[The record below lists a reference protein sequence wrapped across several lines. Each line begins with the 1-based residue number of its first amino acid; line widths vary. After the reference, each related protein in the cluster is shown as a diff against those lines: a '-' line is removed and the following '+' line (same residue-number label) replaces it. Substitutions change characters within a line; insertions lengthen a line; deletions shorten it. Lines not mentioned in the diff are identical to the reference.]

1 MNTPK
6 NSQVGSEYDLFV
18 SAQKESEA
26 LKERLFELYIL
37 YNLSKNL
44 NVSLQLNE
52 LFHNTINVL
61 KESLRI
67 EDFCFMLVDDKC
79 NELKVWKADSS
90 SLGDAKGITF
100 KIGEG
105 ISGIVAETGEP
116 ILVPDTSKDTRFL
129 FYKGM
134 MPDIGSF
141 LSIPLKQN
149 DNKVIGVLNVH
160 KKETNAFRE
169 TDKMLFMAIA
179 QNVAI
184 AIERARNYENAQRV
198 SMVDE
203 LTSLYTRRY
212 FLESSQREYSQAE
225 RCGEFFSII
234 LADIDHFKYFNDT
247 YGHML
252 GDEVLRKLSSVLK
265 LNVRQS
271 DVVARYGGEE
281 FIMLLPGTNKPGAV
295 ASAEK
300 LRSAVEKDLAV
311 EVGGGHKERVTITV
325 GVACYPEDGKTVEEI
340 IASADRFLYLGKKSG
355 RNKVVST
362 AAADT
367 KIAVPEKRETTRYL
381 TALKIVSGLHQPQA
395 IEIKQDS
402 AWKMC
407 TIKDISKMGFRG
419 EVEFAAQIGNVYSGK
434 MILNTDDHKS
444 DIFSIRVAFAKRM
457 RQNRYQIGAEIVDGR
472 DNWKRLFTQA
482 TH

>member
-6 NSQVGSEYDLFV
+6 NSPVSSEYDLFV
-18 SAQKESEA
+18 SAQMESEA
-26 LKERLFELYIL
+26 LKERLFELYLL
-37 YNLSKNL
+37 YSLSQNL

-61 KESLRI
+61 KGFLKI
-67 EDFCFMLVDDKC
+67 EDFCFMLIDDEC
-79 NELKVWKADSS
+79 NELKMWKADE
-90 SLGDAKGITF
+90 GIFGEVKGITF

-105 ISGIVAETGEP
+105 VSGLVAQTGET
-116 ILVPDTSKDTRFL
+116 ILIPNIDKDPRFL
-129 FYKGM
+129 FYKGK
-134 MPDIGSF
+134 MPEIGSF
-141 LSIPLKQN
+141 LSIPLKLNN
-149 DNKVIGVLNVH
+149 DKVIGVLNVH
-160 KKETNAFRE
+160 KRETNAFKD
-169 TDKMLFMAIA
+169 TDKMLFTAIA
-179 QNVAI
+179 HNVAI
-184 AIERARNYENAQRV
+184 AIERARNYENVQRV

-203 LTSLYTRRY
+203 LTTLYTRRY

-234 LADIDHFKYFNDT
+234 LVDIDHFKYFNDT

-252 GDEVLRKLSSVLK
+252 GDEVLRKLSAVLK

-281 FIMLLPGTNKPGAV
+281 FIILLPGTNKPGAV

-300 LRSAVEKDLAV
+300 LRSAIEKELTI
-311 EVGGGHKERVTITV
+311 EVGGGYKEKVTITA

-340 IASADRFLYLGKKSG
+340 TAAADRFLYLGKNSG
-355 RNKVVST
+355 RNKVVSAVT
-362 AAADT
+362 DT
-367 KIAVPEKRETTRYL
+367 KVAVPEKREANRYL

-395 IEIKQDS
+395 IEIKADS
-402 AWKMC
+402 NWKMC

-419 EVEFAAQIGNVYSGK
+419 EVEFAAKIGNVYSGK
-434 MILNTDDHKS
+434 MIMNTDDHKS
-444 DIFSIRVAFAKRM
+444 DNFSIRVAFAKRI

-472 DNWKRLFTQA
+472 DNWKRLFTQT

>member
-1 MNTPK
+1 MNTQK
-6 NSQVGSEYDLFV
+6 NSHVGSEYDLFV

-37 YNLSKNL
+37 YSLSRNL

-61 KESLRI
+61 KGFLKI
-67 EDFCFMLVDDKC
+67 EDFCFMLVDDEC
-79 NELKVWKADSS
+79 NELKMWKADESS
-90 SLGDAKGITF
+90 FGEAKGITF

-105 ISGIVAETGEP
+105 ISGLVAQTGET
-116 ILVPDTSKDTRFL
+116 ILIPDADKDPRFL
-129 FYKGM
+129 FYKGK

-141 LSIPLKQN
+141 LSIPLKLNN
-149 DNKVIGVLNVH
+149 DKVIGVLNVH
-160 KKETNAFRE
+160 KRKTNAFKD
-169 TDKMLFMAIA
+169 TDKMLFTAIA
-179 QNVAI
+179 HNVAI
-184 AIERARNYENAQRV
+184 AIERARNYEHAQRV

-203 LTSLYTRRY
+203 LTTLYTRRY

-234 LADIDHFKYFNDT
+234 MVDIDHFKYFNDT

-252 GDEVLRKLSSVLK
+252 GDEVLRRLASVLK

-281 FIMLLPGTNKPGAV
+281 FIILLPGTNKPGAV

-300 LRSAVEKDLAV
+300 LRAAVEKELAI
-311 EVGGGHKERVTITV
+311 EVGEGYKEKVTITA
-325 GVACYPEDGKTVEEI
+325 GVASYPEDGKTVEEI
-340 IASADRFLYLGKKSG
+340 TAAADRFLYLGKEGG
-355 RNKVVST
+355 RNRVVST
-362 AAADT
+362 ATDT
-367 KIAVPEKRETTRYL
+367 KITVPEKRAVSRYF
-381 TALKIVSGLHQPQA
+381 TALKIVSGLPQPQS
-395 IEIKQDS
+395 IEIKTDS
-402 AWKMC
+402 NWKMC
-407 TIKDISKMGFRG
+407 TIKNISKMGFRG
-419 EVEFAAQIGNVYSGK
+419 EVEFAAKIGDVYSGK
-434 MILNTDDHKS
+434 MVLNTDDHKP
-444 DIFSIRVAFAKRM
+444 DKFSIRVAFAKKM

-472 DNWKRLFTQA
+472 DNWKRLFTQT

>member
-6 NSQVGSEYDLFV
+6 NSQVGNEYDLFAF
-18 SAQKESEA
+18 AQKESEA

-61 KESLRI
+61 KESLKI
-67 EDFCFMLVDDKC
+67 EDFCFMLIDEGC
-79 NELKVWKADSS
+79 NELKMWKADDS
-90 SLGDAKGITF
+90 GFGEIKGITF
-100 KIGEG
+100 KVGEG
-105 ISGIVAETGEP
+105 ISGLVAETGEP
-116 ILVPDTSKDTRFL
+116 ILIPDTSKDPRFL
-129 FYKGM
+129 FYKGT

-141 LSIPLKQN
+141 LSIPLKLNN
-149 DNKVIGVLNVH
+149 DKVIGVLNVH
-160 KKETNAFRE
+160 KNETNAFKD
-169 TDKMLFMAIA
+169 TDKMWFMAIA
-179 QNVAI
+179 QNVAV
-184 AIERARNYENAQRV
+184 AIERARNYEHAQRI

-203 LTSLYTRRY
+203 LTRLYTRRY
-212 FLESSQREYSQAE
+212 FLESCQREYSQAE

-234 LADIDHFKYFNDT
+234 LVGIDHFKYFNDT

-252 GDEVLRKLSSVLK
+252 GDEVLRRLAAVLK

-281 FIMLLPGTNKPGAV
+281 FIILLPGTNKPGAV
-295 ASAEK
+295 ANAEK
-300 LRSAVEKDLAV
+300 LRSAIEKDLAI
-311 EVGGGHKERVTITV
+311 EVGNGQKEKVTITA
-325 GVACYPEDGKTVEEI
+325 GVACYPADGKTVEEI
-340 IASADRFLYLGKKSG
+340 TASADRFLYLGKKSG

-362 AAADT
+362 ATDIKVA
-367 KIAVPEKRETTRYL
+367 IPEKREANRYL
-381 TALKIVSGLHQPQA
+381 AALKIVSGLHQLQS
-395 IEIKQDS
+395 IEIKTDS
-402 AWKMC
+402 TWNMC
-407 TIKDISKMGFRG
+407 TIKDLSKMGFRG
-419 EVEFAAQIGNVYSGK
+419 EVEFAAKIGNVYSGK

-444 DIFSIRVAFAKRM
+444 DNFSIRVAFAKRM

-472 DNWKRLFTQA
+472 DNWKRLFTQT